1 MASRLA
7 TSSPV
12 KKLMPVALPF
22 GRPMLATRPSLTGSS
37 PTLKTIGIV
46 EVAALAARAP
56 EELTGTAMT
65 VTEKA
70 RGRDENVHAIEY
82 APATHHVEA
91 VQQEGLEEPSVL
103 RLAAREHAV
112 DRSPKRAGHSCAVGG
127 GMRKEIRGVAHD
139 REAHALD
146 VAYLAV
152 GIDERGQVCA
162 MSEFPINLGNREA
175 VVLEK
180 AGALFHRAGKKR
192 HI

>member
-1 MASRLA
+1 
-7 TSSPV
+7 
-12 KKLMPVALPF
+12 
-22 GRPMLATRPSLTGSS
+22 
-37 PTLKTIGIV
+37 
-46 EVAALAARAP
+46 
-56 EELTGTAMT
+56 MT

-127 GMRKEIRGVAHD
+127 GMRKEIRGVAQD
-139 REAHALD
+139 RKAHPLD

-152 GIDERGQVCA
+152 DIGERGQVCA

-192 HI
+192 HIARRVVERLGVCAAAVGHVDHQCAVASTICRHDENDLR